1 MTRQETA
8 IEEGSN
14 GAVLAVLVVPGAS
27 RSEIT
32 GPHGDALRLR
42 VSAAPEK
49 GRANREAQKLLEG
62 FFGVPATLIK
72 GATAHRKRFLLAG
85 IDRATVSRRIQKE
98 WG

>member
-72 GATAHRKRFLLAG
+72 GATARRKRFHLEA
-85 IDRATVSRRIQKE
+85 DREAISTRIQEK